1 MSSRPT
7 AHPAKPALTPSLMAL
22 LTLTI
27 FACSGTIHYQTPML
41 TSIAAEFGADAAAT
55 GWVATLSFG
64 GFLAGTIFLVP
75 LGDRFDK
82 RMLFLAQFAMTIVAL
97 LAMAAAP
104 NLPML
109 AAAAFVVGIGCS
121 SASQNI
127 IPMVAEMAPP
137 SERGRTVGT
146 LLTGLFTGIL
156 FARVAGGMV
165 ASSLGWRWMY
175 VIAAG
180 MLLSLV
186 PVLVRRIPSCP
197 PTTQLGYFALL
208 RSVGAMLGEHAA
220 MRRVAVIQALLG
232 MTYGA
237 FWATIAA
244 MLLQYHG
251 LGPAQAGLMG
261 IPGAA
266 GVLIAR
272 PAGRW
277 MDKRGVTPVVTTGI
291 CLIIAAYATL
301 AFAATWVAAA
311 VAGAILLDC
320 GLRASIVANQTLVNT
335 IAPEARS
342 RSNTI
347 FSGAVWGGNALGAFI
362 ASAMLAHSG
371 WLAVCGVI
379 ICAPVLALLA
389 QWRSARGGKA

>member
-1 MSSRPT
+1 
-7 AHPAKPALTPSLMAL
+7 
-22 LTLTI
+22 
-27 FACSGTIHYQTPML
+27 
-41 TSIAAEFGADAAAT
+41 
-55 GWVATLSFG
+55 
-64 GFLAGTIFLVP
+64 
-75 LGDRFDK
+75 
-82 RMLFLAQFAMTIVAL
+82 MTIVAL

>member
-137 SERGRTVGT
+137 SERGRT
-146 LLTGLFTGIL
+146 
-156 FARVAGGMV
+156 V